1 MRPNTLRQSVGLVD
15 RLCSDDEMLHY
26 FLETESSRQN
36 LERYA
41 FELNRQ
47 VGESVKATRHAEM
60 TAQGKSDFLA
70 MMSHEMRTPLNGII
84 GMTSFLE
91 SKHLDE
97 RERECVEVI
106 RRSGETLLAIID
118 DVLDFSKI
126 EAGRLTLEN
135 ADFDVARAVLD
146 AMQIV
151 EHSAAEKSLTLSTYL
166 DPTLPGIVSGDLI
179 RLRQVLLNLLSNA
192 IKFTAEGEIAVRAE
206 LRAAGRDGYELYF
219 SVKDKGIGISEEQQS
234 RLFQPFSQA
243 EASTARMF
251 GGTGLGL
258 AISKRLA
265 NLMGGDIG
273 VKSRSGEGSLFW
285 FTIRVG
291 ASIAVPARPP
301 VTAKAA
307 DPATGQRL
315 LLVEDNPINQKVA
328 LLMLHKLGY
337 QVDVANNGF
346 EALSAIASSHYDLV
360 LMDCVMPEM
369 DGFEATRRLRS
380 GAGAGATIPII
391 AMTANAFAEDR
402 KACLAAGMNDFLSK
416 PVRQAELA
424 SKLAGLLQ
432 SAACPLTR

>member
-1 MRPNTLRQSVGLVD
+1 M
-15 RLCSDDEMLHY
+15 
-26 FLETESSRQN
+26 
-36 LERYA
+36 
-41 FELNRQ
+41 
-47 VGESVKATRHAEM
+47 
-60 TAQGKSDFLA
+60 
-70 MMSHEMRTPLNGII
+70 
-84 GMTSFLE
+84 
-91 SKHLDE
+91 
-97 RERECVEVI
+97 
-106 RRSGETLLAIID
+106 
-118 DVLDFSKI
+118 
-126 EAGRLTLEN
+126 
-135 ADFDVARAVLD
+135 
-146 AMQIV
+146 
-151 EHSAAEKSLTLSTYL
+151 
-166 DPTLPGIVSGDLI
+166 VSGDLI

-206 LRAAGRDGYELYF
+206 LRAAAHDGYEIYF

-243 EASTARMF
+243 EASTARKF

-273 VKSRSGEGSLFW
+273 VKSRPGEGSLFW

-291 ASIAVPARPP
+291 ASIAVPAPPP

-328 LLMLHKLGY
+328 LLMLRKLGY

-346 EALSAIASSHYDLV
+346 EALSAIASNHYDLI

-380 GAGAGATIPII
+380 GAGDGATIPII
-391 AMTANAFAEDR
+391 AMTANAFADDR